1 MSGKINLLEDLETQY
16 EIDKLD
22 LVAER
27 GRIREQ
33 LVTQLTTCWK
43 SKVVDIPAGPEKT
56 RWTSIFGTVLKEFS
70 EQLIYE
76 LDDENYAALAFKKRL
91 TMSIQDAMA
100 RLLPFQSITEV
111 HKQMEESGA
120 ELGDA
125 IHVQKLRERVDRELL
140 EDTTMTSAPAT
151 PTLTHNIN
159 HHSNN
164 SNNNSNNNSHS
175 RNSYSNSND
184 NGRRNSRQSNTYPH
198 EIDVDYDSGSSLSSP
213 PPAKRRRRTKEEI
226 DRDNRRIAQGKAP
239 EFRWTPA
246 TQIRLKPFD
255 VKSPTLCQDTY
266 HWYTSETISGKSIK
280 TMYKSKTEQ
289 NWLSQDARSQRLF
302 PKYLQMIT
310 RMESTHKHVLKE
322 YGALPAS
329 QKDERLK
336 KGLRQ
341 ETLTQYYDKVLQAD
355 EGLAENFMASYSGG
369 ALAVIARAVLKLYT
383 SDYEQGLFD

>member
-43 SKVVDIPAGPEKT
+43 GRVVGIPAGPEKT

-91 TMSIQDAMA
+91 AMSIQDAMA
-100 RLLPFQSITEV
+100 RLVPFQSITEV
-111 HKQMEESGA
+111 HRQMEESGA

-140 EDTTMTSAPAT
+140 EDTTMTSAPTT
-151 PTLTHNIN
+151 PTLAHIN
-159 HHSNN
+159 NNRRNSNSN
-164 SNNNSNNNSHS
+164 SYNSSNNNNNNSS
-175 RNSYSNSND
+175 SNKNND
-184 NGRRNSRQSNTYPH
+184 NGRQRNSAV
-198 EIDVDYDSGSSLSSP
+198 EIDVDYDSGSSLSPP

-226 DRDNRRIAQGKAP
+226 ERDNRRIAQGKAP
-239 EFRWTPA
+239 EFRWTTA
-246 TQIRLKPFD
+246 TQLRLKNVD

-266 HWYTSETISGKSIK
+266 RWYTSETISGKSIK
-280 TMYKSKTEQ
+280 TMYKSKMEQ
-289 NWLSQDARSQRLF
+289 NWLSQDARSQKNF
-302 PKYLQMIT
+302 PKYIMMIT
-310 RMESTHKHVLKE
+310 RMESMHKHVLKE
-322 YGALPAS
+322 YAALPYS

-355 EGLAENFMASYSGG
+355 DGLAENFMASYSGG

-383 SDYEQGLFD
+383 TDFEQGLFDE